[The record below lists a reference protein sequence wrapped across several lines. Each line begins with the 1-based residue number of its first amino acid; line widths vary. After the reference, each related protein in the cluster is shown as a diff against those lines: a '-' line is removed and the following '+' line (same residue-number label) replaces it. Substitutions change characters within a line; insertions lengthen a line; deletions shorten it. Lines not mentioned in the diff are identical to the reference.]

1 MICRDNTKEKKSRYG
16 SMMNKAK
23 KAVSNSVRVKA
34 EEEGGNIWKDYM
46 RRIMNEENDE

>member
-1 MICRDNTKEKKSRYG
+1 MFYIYIYIYIYIVSY
-16 SMMNKAK
+16 SFI
-23 KAVSNSVRVKA
+23 VSNSVRVKA